1 MCECQVNSN
10 EYISDT
16 GIMGQ
21 NDSRPEGAVNLQIEK
36 AEVGQF
42 KRDSEKWV
50 FEEDIIDVFDDD
62 EVENVKK
69 ASDPESNKEK
79 DRLET
84 MRSDSGFDD
93 DEEEE
98 EEEVEICSEGDEE
111 TGAVEN
117 IDIDTPQFPSVSER
131 LPDKLF
137 LCDHVQMVHKSKQ
150 NPLGNK
156 RKRCKFKGSSVEIL
170 RKHKDFFHSDALKK
184 GEVERKRNDSENMF
198 PCSEC
203 DLIFSH
209 EWKLKV
215 SEICERLI

>member
-1 MCECQVNSN
+1 
-10 EYISDT
+10 
-16 GIMGQ
+16 MGQ
-21 NDSRPEGAVNLQIEK
+21 NDSRPEGAADLQIKK

-42 KRDSEKWV
+42 KRDSDKWV

-62 EVENVKK
+62 EDENIIN
-69 ASDPESNKEK
+69 ASDPEPNQEK
-79 DRLET
+79 HRLEAV
-84 MRSDSGFDD
+84 RSDSGFDD
-93 DEEEE
+93 GE

-111 TGAVEN
+111 TGNVEN
-117 IDIDTPQFPSVSER
+117 FDIVTPQFLSVPER
-131 LPDKLF
+131 MPLSTKLF
-137 LCDHVQMVHKSKQ
+137 LCDHVQMVHRSKQ
-150 NPLGNK
+150 NPLLGNK
-156 RKRCKFKGSSVEIL
+156 SKRCKFKGSSVEIL

-215 SEICERLI
+215 SEIGDVLI

>member
-1 MCECQVNSN
+1 
-10 EYISDT
+10 
-16 GIMGQ
+16 MGQ
-21 NDSRPEGAVNLQIEK
+21 NDSRSEGAVNCQIEK

-50 FEEDIIDVFDDD
+50 FEEDVIDVFDDD
-62 EVENVKK
+62 EVENIIK
-69 ASDPESNKEK
+69 AGVLDINKEK
-79 DRLET
+79 CKLEM

-93 DEEEE
+93 GHDGEED

-117 IDIDTPQFPSVSER
+117 INIDTPQFVSVPER

-137 LCDHVQMVHKSKQ
+137 LCDHVQMVHGSKQ
-150 NPLGNK
+150 KPLGNK
-156 RKRCKFKGSSVEIL
+156 SKRCKFKGSSIEIL

-198 PCSEC
+198 PCREC

-215 SEICERLI
+215 SVIGDRLI